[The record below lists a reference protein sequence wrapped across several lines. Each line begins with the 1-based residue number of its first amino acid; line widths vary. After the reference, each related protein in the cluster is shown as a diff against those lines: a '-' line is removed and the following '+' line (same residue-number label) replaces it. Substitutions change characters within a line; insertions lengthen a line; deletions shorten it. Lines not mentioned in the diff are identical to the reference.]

1 MRTISRERIQEMR
14 TTLVGKRIALIHTSD
29 PYTTL
34 KPGSEGVVT
43 FIDDI
48 GTVFADW
55 DDGSGLGMVY
65 GEDTYRVV
73 DQ

>member
-1 MRTISRERIQEMR
+1 MRTISRERVQAMR
-14 TTLVGKRIALIHTSD
+14 NELIGKRIVLIHTSD

-34 KPGSEGVVT
+34 KPGSEGVVN
-43 FIDDI
+43 FIDDA
-48 GTVFADW
+48 GTVFAKW

>member
-1 MRTISRERIQEMR
+1 MRTISRERVQSMR
-14 TTLVGKRIALIHTSD
+14 NELIGKRIVLIHTSD

-34 KPGSEGVVT
+34 KPGSEGVVN
-43 FIDDI
+43 FIDDA
-48 GTVFADW
+48 GTVFAKW